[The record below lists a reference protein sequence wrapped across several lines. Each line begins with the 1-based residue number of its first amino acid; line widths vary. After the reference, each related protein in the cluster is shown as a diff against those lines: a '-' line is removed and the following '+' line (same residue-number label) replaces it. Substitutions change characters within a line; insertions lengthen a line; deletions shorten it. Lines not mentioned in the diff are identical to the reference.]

1 MNRAWGLVMH
11 IVMMNLSINSPFV
24 ALVLRVYRFCARVD
38 CGRAM
43 TTIAALV
50 LDRASM
56 QAFDVGKVQLG
67 WRASAVRLREGDEN
81 LEIRLNGVSQAR
93 A

>member
-1 MNRAWGLVMH
+1 MSGAAECEQGPGPRYVHRDNEPQH
-11 IVMMNLSINSPFV
+11 QSP
-24 ALVLRVYRFCARVD
+24 RVD
-38 CGRAM
+38 CGGAM
-43 TTIAALV
+43 TTIPALV
-50 LDRASM
+50 LDRASI